1 MARKTLDYT
10 KEIDNLN
17 EAYSKFLYDFF
28 SIYEEAFPRLEI
40 EIKQKNLISAWI
52 TEGIMKSSKQK
63 QNLCNKF
70 YKSRTKENEVIYKFY
85 KNLFETVKKKSKRTC
100 CSELFAKYKND
111 IKNTWKIINKT
122 ISNTKNEQKD
132 LPEKLVINNT
142 ALVEKQEIAENI
154 NNYFTNIDPNLTSKI
169 PNEQGGFE
177 KYLANYNT
185 VVNDAPLTDEEVR
198 NAFCSL
204 KSNNSPDYDD
214 TFSNAVDNAF
224 NFKVEPLRYIFSNSL
239 AQGIFPEEMKIARIT
254 PICKAEDKE
263 NVVNYRPVG
272 KLSAF
277 FFKNTRKNY
286 L

>member
-28 SIYEEAFPRLEI
+28 SIYEEAFLRLEI

-85 KNLFETVKKKSKRTC
+85 KNLFETVRKKSKRTC

-154 NNYFTNIDPNLTSKI
+154 NNYFTNIGPNLTSKI

-198 NAFCSL
+198 NAFYSL

-224 NFKVEPLRYIFSNSL
+224 NFKEEPLRYIFSNSL